1 MLSMISIVETEW
13 SMRTIWMNHSQLD
26 HDPLRWYPHSQCCNW
41 HTSHRKRPVVEVE
54 TEERQTEVMFDLE
67 ASTLTPF
74 IRCTEMGDA
83 LPGGVFFIYWRAHIY
98 IFDGKTITWKEA
110 VELFAALVPSHR
122 VDRRGGGVGA
132 VQSGVSTQ
140 LNSFFFIFY
149 CLLRQP
155 LFSTQLNSFFY
166 IFFRG
171 NPLLLLRKVTNAPG
185 HTWAR
190 SPQPLQVQGWEGGAG
205 RDLF

>member
-1 MLSMISIVETEW
+1 
-13 SMRTIWMNHSQLD
+13 
-26 HDPLRWYPHSQCCNW
+26 
-41 HTSHRKRPVVEVE
+41 
-54 TEERQTEVMFDLE
+54 MFDLE

-166 IFFRG
+166 IFFSR
-171 NPLLLLRKVTNAPG
+171 
-185 HTWAR
+185 
-190 SPQPLQVQGWEGGAG
+190 QPLVVVEESYKRTWTYLGTFTPTTSSPGLGGWGRQRSVLTGEGQWNINLDFNCQERNVGTI
-205 RDLF
+205 